1 MTLKIWLDAINDE
14 IYILQEQK
22 QNYQETG
29 YARGLFKKPTKL
41 GDSLYQLQINSSI
54 KNI

>member
-1 MTLKIWLDAINDE
+1 MTLKIWLDAINHE
-14 IYILQEQK
+14 ILQEQK

>member
-14 IYILQEQK
+14 ILHEQK